1 MAEQTSREAARL
13 ASSAAGGKLR
23 GASSSEIRATVIT
36 GPATVTWANGDTMGN
51 RDRIPAGSR
60 IVGALVACADMGTS
74 ITLDVGLR
82 NFTSDGTG
90 AAIDAD
96 GIVAALDVATAAVPT
111 SLSGT
116 GALVTSG
123 AEYVTSVDAE
133 PYFTL
138 NGGTPTANAA
148 IRVTVLYVAA

>member
-13 ASSAAGGKLR
+13 ASTAAGGKLR
-23 GASSSEIRATVIT
+23 GASSGDTRATVIT

-60 IVGALVACADMGTS
+60 ILGAVVSCADMGTS

-82 NFTSDGTG
+82 NFTGDGTG
-90 AAIDAD
+90 TAIDAD
-96 GIVAALDVATAAVPT
+96 GIVAAYDVATAAVP
-111 SLSGT
+111 SAMVGT

-123 AEYVTSVDAE
+123 AEYVTAADAE

-148 IRVTVLYVAA
+148 IRVTVLYVAP

>member
-1 MAEQTSREAARL
+1 MAEQTSRETARL
-13 ASSAAGGKLR
+13 ASSAAGGKVR
-23 GASSSEIRATVIT
+23 AASSADIRASVIT

-51 RDRIPAGSR
+51 RERIPAGAR
-60 IVGALVACADMGTS
+60 ILGALVSCADMGTS

-82 NFTSDGTG
+82 AYTQDGTG
-90 AAIDAD
+90 TAIDAD
-96 GIVAALDVATAAVPT
+96 GIVAAYDVATAAVP
-111 SLSGT
+111 SAMVGT

-123 AEYVTSVDAE
+123 VESVTSADAE

-148 IRVTVLYVAA
+148 IRVTVLYLAA

>member
-1 MAEQTSREAARL
+1 MAEQTSREAALLAL
-13 ASSAAGGKLR
+13 ASAGYKFKAASDGDLR
-23 GASSSEIRATVIT
+23 ASVIT

-51 RDRIPAGSR
+51 RARIPAGSR
-60 IVGALVACADMGTS
+60 VLGALVSCADMGTS

-82 NFTSDGTG
+82 AWKADGTG
-90 AAIDAD
+90 TAVDAD
-96 GIVAALDVATAAVPT
+96 GIVAAYDVATAAVP
-111 SLSGT
+111 SALVGT
-116 GALVTSG
+116 GALVTAGVES
-123 AEYVTSVDAE
+123 VTTVDTE